1 MPYYKHLFAL
11 LLVFFQLP
19 VAGQQVDTA
28 MAARELVNDILL
40 GNGVAVGNVK
50 FKGAKYA
57 IGIYEDSL
65 NEIGMTKG
73 IVLTSGSVLL
83 IKGPN
88 KSPRTG
94 WASNAPGDDDL
105 NAIARGETYD
115 ASVLEFDF
123 VTASEN
129 LVFEYVFASE
139 EYLEY
144 VGSKFNDVFGFFIEG
159 PGLPKTNIARLPDGR
174 TPITVNTVNNEQNSE
189 YYRDNTYVN
198 TTDPFVWDVR
208 NRKVVQNKYYLKEE
222 IPPKYNIQFDGFTTV
237 LEARW
242 KVIPNQVYHIKLAI
256 ADVGDGI
263 LDSGVILKG
272 GSFRSYGEQ
281 QVDISAHFKEV
292 PEPQTAITKKALIP
306 TSTGIRTRGIP
317 REMKIGNIE
326 FDFDKYDIPP
336 KASDVLTQVIDQ
348 YHQNPKSTIL
358 ITGHTDNWGSDDYNE
373 NLSKNRSDAVATAL
387 QALGIPQERL
397 VIQYKGER
405 LPLLPN
411 DTSTGRA
418 RNRRVELIVAY

>member
-1 MPYYKHLFAL
+1 MPSYKHLFAIL
-11 LLVFFQLP
+11 LLFLQLP
-19 VAGQQVDTA
+19 LFGQQVDTA
-28 MAARELVNDILL
+28 MTAGDLVNNILL
-40 GNGVAVGNVK
+40 GNGVVVGNVK
-50 FKGAKYA
+50 FKGAKFA

-65 NEIGMTKG
+65 NETG
-73 IVLTSGSVLL
+73 IKEGILLTSGSALL

-94 WASNAPGDDDL
+94 WASNAPGDDEL

-129 LVFEYVFASE
+129 LVFEYIFASE

-159 PGLPKTNIARLPDGR
+159 PGLPKTNIAQLPGSR
-174 TPITVNTVNNEQNSE
+174 TPITVNTVNNELNSQ
-189 YYRDNTYVN
+189 YYRDNTYIN

-208 NRKVVQNKYYLKEE
+208 NRKVVENKHYLKEE

-242 KVIPNQVYHIKLAI
+242 KVVPNQVYHIKLAI

-272 GSFRSYGEQ
+272 GSFRSHGEQ
-281 QVDISAHFKEV
+281 LVDISSHFKEA
-292 PEPQTAITKKALIP
+292 PEPKTATTRKGLIP
-306 TSTGIRTRGIP
+306 TSAGIFTRSIP
-317 REMKIGNIE
+317 KEMRIGNIE
-326 FDFDKYDIPP
+326 FEFDKYDIPP
-336 KASDVLTQVIDQ
+336 KASEILTKVIDQ
-348 YHQNPKSTIL
+348 YHQNPKATIL
-358 ITGHTDNWGSDDYNE
+358 ITGHTDSWGSDDYNAS
-373 NLSKNRSDAVATAL
+373 LSKNRSDAVAMAL
-387 QALGIPQERL
+387 AALGIPREKL
-397 VIQYKGER
+397 VIQYKGEQ
-405 LPLLPN
+405 LPLRSN

-418 RNRRVELIVAY
+418 RNRRVELVVAY